1 MVDYYSIIASALSRS
16 SSKKTGRANY
26 ERAHIALLEALRDYE
41 QSLLVNQQIA
51 LEATVCGPEAGLAI
65 REAS

>member
-16 SSKKTGRANY
+16 SSKKTGR
-26 ERAHIALLEALRDYE
+26 HIALLEALRDYE
-41 QSLLVNQQIA
+41 RSLLVNEQIA
-51 LEATVCGPEAGLAI
+51 LEATVRGPEAGLAI